1 MVAIVGDA
9 SSPEEAQTR
18 ARDLGFLRKKNGEK
32 EWASES
38 SPRELFATRN
48 ERRRRGARQGER
60 QLPTKHRRR
69 RMSN

>member
-9 SSPEEAQTR
+9 SSPKEARTG

-32 EWASES
+32 EWESES

-48 ERRRRGARQGER
+48 ERRGRGAR
-60 QLPTKHRRR
+60 
-69 RMSN
+69 